1 MNAGHLDGRLAH
13 GLPPAGEV
21 GPRTTWLD
29 QRDVDAEGGD
39 LRDHGLIEARP
50 RALAGAA
57 LGCLDAADLAWT
69 ASVGKADMPV
79 LIKQAMAAGRADQ

>member
-1 MNAGHLDGRLAH
+1 MVFLRLAKSVRA
-13 GLPPAGEV
+13 PPGSTSVTSMPKEATSG
-21 GPRTTWLD
+21 
-29 QRDVDAEGGD
+29 
-39 LRDHGLIEARP
+39 DHGLIEARP